1 MKRNGIQ
8 FSTKYSKILANTP
21 IPRTSLTEITGNK
34 RVLIEHHKGIGAY
47 SSYEIHVHTRYG
59 YICVEGAGLLLEC
72 ISCEQIV
79 ITGEISCVKFVKEAC
94 HDRKS
99 D

>member
-1 MKRNGIQ
+1 MNRKGTR
-8 FSTKYSKILANTP
+8 FHHKYNQILADTP
-21 IPRTSLTEITGNK
+21 ILRSSLTEITGNK

-47 SSYEIHVHTRYG
+47 SSYEIHVHIRDG
-59 YICVEGAGLLLEC
+59 YISIEGARLQLEC
-72 ISCEQIV
+72 ISFEQIV

-99 D
+99 G

>member
-1 MKRNGIQ
+1 MKRKGTQ
-8 FSTKYSKILANTP
+8 FTTKYSSILANTP
-21 IPRTSLTEITGNK
+21 LVRNPLTEITGNK

-47 SSYEIHVHTRYG
+47 SSCEIHVHTRDG
-59 YICVEGAGLLLEC
+59 YICVEGTRLLLEC